1 MTKLIHHGQGQLV
14 LQILVVEVALHGQV
28 QSLRHLHPLVVDQHC
43 LVSDLDTL
51 DTPDAIILF
60 MVQIE
65 MNVISDLVDEALL
78 MLHLKPIRDLM
89 TSITCC
95 SWSTPPEAG
104 G

>member
-1 MTKLIHHGQGQLV
+1 MTKLVHHCQGQLV
-14 LQILVVEVALHGQV
+14 LQVLVVEVALHGQV

-51 DTPDAIILF
+51 DTPDAILLF
-60 MVQIE
+60 MVKTE
-65 MNVISDLVDEALL
+65 MNVISDLVDAAL
-78 MLHLKPIRDLM
+78 MLHLKPIRNQM

>member
-51 DTPDAIILF
+51 DTPDPILLF
-60 MVQIE
+60 KVKIE
-65 MNVISDLVDEALL
+65 MNVISDLVYEALL
-78 MLHLKPIRDLM
+78 MLH
-89 TSITCC
+89 
-95 SWSTPPEAG
+95 
-104 G
+104 